1 MDNSTDELT
10 QDILED
16 LLLIKIDGNYAGY
29 KSNFFNFENSR
40 ASLSQLFTCLI
51 CGGVFVDPLQIHDCG
66 HIFCKSCIN
75 NLEECPLDQ
84 IIIQKDTLYRD
95 KFIEAKINEME
106 IKCPLYSRGCSW
118 TGPLVSGRDHLETCG
133 FVNVKC
139 RLGCE
144 KIMMRKILDSHE
156 IDECGFFKIICE
168 FCKETCKRIHMEE
181 HRTLNCT
188 DFPIKC
194 PNACHVD
201 AIPRSQIPIHL
212 EEECPLSLVRCCY
225 ESLGCQ
231 ALVERQNVRDHM
243 QNDQMLHLQL
253 VTDKVRDLTTVVDT
267 IANENEK
274 LTETVAN
281 LDANLEEAN
290 ALLSS
295 QKNNMEKRLLAED
308 SNAVNGQFIWKITNV
323 KEKIK
328 KNIILFSKP
337 FYTSVKGYKFC
348 IQMYMNGNSGGK
360 CNHVSVYLYLQRGNY
375 DSELEWPFRGTV
387 KFTLLNQVGDSDH
400 YIVSSFNTE
409 ENEKKFMS
417 SEQGVNNSGYGY
429 PKFISH
435 SKLLTEK
442 SKYYRDNCLY
452 LKIDIQ
458 PKYLL
463 HHFVS

>member
-1 MDNSTDELT
+1 MDQSVIEPLTDVT
-10 QDILED
+10 ED
-16 LLLIKIDGNYAGY
+16 LLLIKLNGDYAGY
-29 KSNFFNFENSR
+29 KSTIFNFENSR

-51 CGGVFVDPLQIHDCG
+51 CSGVFVDPLQIHNCG
-66 HIFCKSCIN
+66 HIFCKPCID
-75 NLEECPLDQ
+75 NLEICPLDNTL
-84 IIIQKDTLYRD
+84 IQKETLYRD

-106 IKCPLYSRGCSW
+106 IKCPLFSRGCIW
-118 TGPLVSGRDHLETCG
+118 IGPLITGREHLETCG
-133 FVNVKC
+133 YVNVTC

-144 KIMMRKILDSHE
+144 KIMMRKILDNHE
-156 IDECGFFKIICE
+156 TDECGFYQITCE
-168 FCKETCKRIHMEE
+168 FCKESCKRIHMEE

-188 DFPIKC
+188 NFPIKC

-201 AIPRSQIPIHL
+201 AIPRKRIPTHL

-225 ESLGCQ
+225 EALGCQ

-243 QNDQMLHLQL
+243 QNEQMLHLQL
-253 VTDKVRDLTTVVDT
+253 VTDKVKALTTVVDRIT
-267 IANENEK
+267 GENTK
-274 LTETVAN
+274 LSETVAH

-290 ALLSS
+290 ALMSS
-295 QKNNMEKRLLAED
+295 QKNNLEKRLLPED
-308 SNAVNGQFIWKITNV
+308 AIALDGRFVWKITNV

-337 FYTSVKGYKFC
+337 FYTTTKGYKFC

-360 CNHVSVYLYLQRGNY
+360 NNHVSVYLYLQRGNY
-375 DSELEWPFRGTV
+375 DSDLEWPFRGTV
-387 KFTLLNQVGDSDH
+387 KFTLLSQIADTDH
-400 YIVSSFNTE
+400 YVVSSFNTE

-417 SEQGVNNSGYGY
+417 SEQGINNSGYGY

-435 SKLLTEK
+435 SKLMTEK
-442 SKYYRDNCLY
+442 SKYYKDNCLY
-452 LKIDIQ
+452 LRIDIQ